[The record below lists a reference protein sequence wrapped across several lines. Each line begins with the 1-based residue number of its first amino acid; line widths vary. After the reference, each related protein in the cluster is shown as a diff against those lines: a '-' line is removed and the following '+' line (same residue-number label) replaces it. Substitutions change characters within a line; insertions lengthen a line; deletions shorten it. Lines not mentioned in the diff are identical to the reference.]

1 MSDASPPKGEE
12 TIFSVDT
19 LLKYMGNDDKAL
31 AIVSKIVRDACAPG
45 LAPIQQAGAA
55 LREERLP
62 EAGKLLHSLRGSIG
76 TLGAKRLV
84 ASSLKV
90 EQAVAERQLDQIPP
104 VRRARGRVRA
114 GFAIGQRMAAA
125 QRPARR
131 KNDPGLNPGRCA
143 YSWLMPPSTISSVP
157 TINAASGLDR

>member
-1 MSDASPPKGEE
+1 MEYVMSDASPPKGEE

-104 VRRARGRVRA
+104 L
-114 GFAIGQRMAAA
+114 FAALEAEYVLVLQSANEWLQRNAPQDGKTA
-125 QRPARR
+125 QA
-131 KNDPGLNPGRCA
+131 
-143 YSWLMPPSTISSVP
+143 
-157 TINAASGLDR
+157 

>member
-90 EQAVAERQLDQIPP
+90 EQAIAERQLDQIP
-104 VRRARGRVRA
+104 AL
-114 GFAIGQRMAAA
+114 FAALEAEYMLVLRSANEWLQRNAPQDGKTA
-125 QRPARR
+125 QA
-131 KNDPGLNPGRCA
+131 
-143 YSWLMPPSTISSVP
+143 
-157 TINAASGLDR
+157 

>member
-90 EQAVAERQLDQIPP
+90 EQAIAERQLDHI
-104 VRRARGRVRA
+104 
-114 GFAIGQRMAAA
+114 
-125 QRPARR
+125 
-131 KNDPGLNPGRCA
+131 PGLFAALEAEYVLVLRSANE
-143 YSWLMPPSTISSVP
+143 WLQR
-157 TINAASGLDR
+157 NAPQDGKTAQA

>member
-90 EQAVAERQLDQIPP
+90 EQAIAERQLDQIP
-104 VRRARGRVRA
+104 GL
-114 GFAIGQRMAAA
+114 FAALEAEYVLVLRSANEWLQRNAPQDGKTA
-125 QRPARR
+125 QA
-131 KNDPGLNPGRCA
+131 
-143 YSWLMPPSTISSVP
+143 
-157 TINAASGLDR
+157 